1 MKRNWQIYELQKTFG
16 ENQRDSLTRGTIN
29 KGIYNLK
36 QFVDKIVPN
45 QSTKKITAKFTRL
58 KNKVKKALNKYNS
71 FRVRLLEKALKGAFL
86 YL

>member
-36 QFVDKIVPN
+36 
-45 QSTKKITAKFTRL
+45 
-58 KNKVKKALNKYNS
+58 
-71 FRVRLLEKALKGAFL
+71 
-86 YL
+86 